1 VVKGM
6 GMYLLIAV
14 GIIAVLLGLNYLGL
28 PAITAGIFWL
38 AWQVVKIILIIV
50 FYAIM
55 LAYVLIKWL
64 WKLFLKLWH
73 WIF

>member
-1 VVKGM
+1 
-6 GMYLLIAV
+6 
-14 GIIAVLLGLNYLGL
+14 VLLGLNYLGL

-38 AWQVVKIILIIV
+38 VWQVVKIILIIIV
-50 FYAIM
+50 YAIM